1 MSNIKIQTDGKLSP
15 YHVDRAS
22 VRREYELYT
31 QHLLKLVA
39 EEEGRKEASE
49 GWREVGRP
57 SSSFP

>member
-15 YHVDRAS
+15 NHVDRAS
-22 VRREYELYT
+22 VKEYELYT

-39 EEEGRKEASE
+39 EEEERKEASE